1 MVINYCG
8 GEEKMNKKES
18 KFHFVSNEEMLNEE
32 EKVEET
38 LEDEISFVDEKNKSE
53 VDMALDEMQIVKDAK
68 LDELRTAEAN
78 SDDEDIQEFE
88 FVDEERPVIEEKN
101 KINEEPKTT
110 KNGFNKIYI
119 GFEVRVLILVLIV
132 LCLFFGAC
140 YFIMEACN
148 FSKDKIVT
156 YSENSEVNYNVCV
169 SSSDYYNKPCL
180 KEGLEY
186 LPEITNNIK
195 VSFKYNVTFS
205 TEIDYNLAYHVVAIT
220 KVYDKKDNKK
230 IFFENEDLLV
240 EKIDISDYSD
250 IVDLNREID
259 FDYHKYN
266 NLVKGYQ
273 ERYGVDAASTLELV
287 LYLDEEAET
296 RTVASLT
303 MPLGE
308 NSFGITKNS
317 ISNNDKEVQLDND
330 VWNDYNVMCAICASV
345 LIILA
350 LLVLFKTTSLVLKA
364 TPNKSK
370 YQMMLEK
377 ILKEYDEL
385 IVTTKEG
392 YSANLEK
399 EIIKV
404 ASFKELVDAR
414 NALGKPILYTKI
426 NDVKSEFIVEDTDK
440 IYKYVIKEAHFLDK

>member
-88 FVDEERPVIEEKN
+88 FEDEERPVIEEKD

-156 YSENSEVNYNVCV
+156 YSENSEINYNVCV

-195 VSFKYNVTFS
+195 VGFKYNVTFS

-220 KVYDKKDNKK
+220 KVYDKNDNKK
-230 IFFENEDLLV
+230 IYFENEDLLI
-240 EKIDISDYSD
+240 EKTDISDYSD
-250 IVDLNREID
+250 TVDLNREID

-273 ERYGVDAASTLELV
+273 ELYGIDVASTLELV
-287 LYLDEEAET
+287 LYLDEETET
-296 RTVASLT
+296 RTIASLT

-330 VWNDYNVMCAICASV
+330 VWNDYNAICAICASV

-350 LLVLFKTTSLVLKA
+350 LFVLFKTTSLVLKA